1 MPVIK
6 NTDIFEGTN
15 TAQLRL
21 VITLKYDSNPNDNN
35 QSDYDSVIEYCDCP
49 IVITIRR
56 LASIK
61 QAENNVIRDGE
72 AFAVNEMLEIGDNT
86 SGFEIKS
93 FLNDTLEVLVPGN
106 TDVSF
111 NVSLRRNG
119 TNENDTTNVSTS
131 ISLQNTGYSWARTY
145 YVSLSQYL
153 GINVKLN
160 DEIKISSVSNRY
172 TQFFYIKN
180 GNSEILEEKTGKIT
194 LQESDN
200 TYNFTVSAIQN
211 DIAFVENIERLG
223 SNNYFGIN
231 KYYIVN
237 GKYLNDETIYAYR
250 FTANYTVTGYAYVL
264 QKLQTPIAFTIDITD
279 EESTQSDYNIR
290 LENWMTGAFKLKRAT
305 LSNGSIT
312 TGEDV
317 SVSDKLQYFSFA
329 IEESP
334 DSSGSSVGNAKISSE
349 GILTIPKSFTRD
361 QYVKIQI
368 LMKVSGKDRNI
379 GEDETGDGKVIL
391 GTVNVSL
398 KEDLPKA

>member
-1 MPVIK
+1 MFHIWG
-6 NTDIFEGTN
+6 FEQYKYFCH
-15 TAQLRL
+15 AR
-21 VITLKYDSNPNDNN
+21 LKYDSNPNDNN
-35 QSDYDSVIEYCDCP
+35 QDDNDSVIEYCDCP
-49 IVITIRR
+49 IVITVRR
-56 LASIK
+56 LASFK

-72 AFAVNEMLEIGDNT
+72 AFSVGEMIEIGDNT

-111 NVSLRRNG
+111 NVTLRRNG

-180 GNSEILEEKTGKIT
+180 GNSENLEEKTGKIT

-200 TYNFTVSAIQN
+200 TYNFIVSAIQN

-237 GKYLNDETIYAYR
+237 GKYSNDETVYAYR

-264 QKLQTPIAFTIDITD
+264 QKLQTPIAFTIDIKDAGST
-279 EESTQSDYNIR
+279 ESEYNVR
-290 LENWMTGAFKLKRAT
+290 LENWMTDAFKLKRAT
-305 LSNGSIT
+305 ISNGSIT
-312 TGEDV
+312 IGEDV

-334 DSSGSSVGNAKISSE
+334 DSSGSSVGNAKITAD
-349 GILTIPKSFTRD
+349 GVLTIPKSFTRD

-379 GEDETGDGKVIL
+379 GNDETGDGKVIL